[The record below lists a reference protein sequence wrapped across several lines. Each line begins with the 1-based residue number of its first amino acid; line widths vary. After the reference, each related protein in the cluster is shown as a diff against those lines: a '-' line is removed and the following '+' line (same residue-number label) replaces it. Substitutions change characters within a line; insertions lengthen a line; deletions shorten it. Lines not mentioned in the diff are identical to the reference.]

1 MAGSEQTK
9 TAPSLMT
16 DKVRGLIGTKT
27 AVMEMYGSVDAE
39 TIRRYVHGIPD
50 QDPIYWDEEASKRFG
65 GIVAPPMSPSYIGGR
80 KPPWEQDLMP
90 QIMDEDPFDDGGG
103 GMKRKEEVLPD
114 IRSVAPTR
122 SHLHAGDEIEFFALP
137 MLGDKIFY
145 QSEWIDVVEKRG
157 RDGRAFLLV
166 TSETSYWNQD
176 DQMLL
181 KIRGLGIERP

>member
-1 MAGSEQTK
+1 MAETGNNETP
-9 TAPSLMT
+9 TTLMT

-27 AVMEMYGSVDAE
+27 GIMEMYGIVDAE
-39 TIRRYVHGIPD
+39 TIRRFVHGIPD
-50 QDPIYWDEEASKRFG
+50 QDPIYWDEEAAKRFG
-65 GIVAPPMSPSYIGGR
+65 GIVAPPMAPSYIGAR
-80 KPPWEQDLMP
+80 KPPWEQDQMP
-90 QIMDEDPFDDGGG
+90 QIMDEDPFNDGGG
-103 GMKRKEEVLPD
+103 GMGRKEETLPH

-122 SHLHAGDEIEFFALP
+122 SHLHAGDEVEFFALP
-137 MLGDKIFY
+137 RLGDKIFY
-145 QSEWIDVVEKRG
+145 QSEWIDVVEKHG